1 MKLIAQLK
9 IFVAMLVL
17 VALTQGCT
25 TVSLWDCKNHHPEKI
40 YLATTPQTNNILVFY
55 TDHISYC
62 VPPGDRAPYQFQPL
76 AYWLFQST
84 NAPRQR
90 LPEFVDVTNTSD
102 LVKVPVVY
110 LRKSSCTN
118 APLWLSNFSGVTVT
132 NIPPEHGY
140 YVLAKNQFFGA
151 PYQLWHDGQRIGNFN
166 LPPSYLEWGK
176 PTFWRVTLTPLAGAT
191 DLAMMAALAY
201 VEGGGRR

>member
-1 MKLIAQLK
+1 MHDTR
-9 IFVAMLVL
+9 FVGGV
-17 VALTQGCT
+17 
-25 TVSLWDCKNHHPEKI
+25 KNHSPEKI

-55 TDHISYC
+55 TDHISYF
-62 VPPGDRAPYQFQPL
+62 VPPGDRNPQQFQPL
-76 AYWLFQST
+76 AYWLFQPT
-84 NAPRQR
+84 NAPSQR
-90 LPEFVDVTNTSD
+90 LPEFADVSNPSD

-110 LRKSSCTN
+110 LRKSNSTN
-118 APLWLSNFSGVTVT
+118 APLWFAPLLFQRHRAQFFNS
-132 NIPPEHGY
+132 PPEHGY

-151 PYQLWHDGQRIGNFN
+151 PYQLWHDGQRIENFN